1 MFVIDLQK
9 EQQKQQLLVSKLSQ
23 KRDVLAE
30 QKQKLR
36 MERRFYSRVNTA
48 LVELPA
54 DLHVYRGYDGLE
66 SQKKIVLTEDE
77 KVHSRRLGGTYL
89 FSYIYHKYCEII
101 RNNFLKWRTNVA
113 IDGNLLN
120 KMFHLWRGY
129 VSKITLRRMNGL
141 IFIRKTYKL
150 SIVWKRIKKQSAFQR
165 LVTFAAWNKQHRKV
179 KLLYSCWKWYTNQS
193 HTMNNDKIKQMSV
206 LHARY
211 LTLIYF
217 KKMQLISRRFHVLKR
232 IFCRKVLSSWVAM
245 TKLDALLDTSNLSA
259 FPLDDYM
266 CNTTVTV
273 TVTNNRSA
281 HTTPVKSASSA
292 KKTTPKHHVDCQC
305 VTCCRNK
312 SLIATPTPSARSTP
326 ATFTPKVNKKSVTPR
341 TPLSRNTSIREDR
354 SVSFFDE
361 DVSKV
366 SHNISA
372 SPPPKSSIRIP
383 KSTASAQEKFL
394 YRLALAKEAAKG
406 AEGR

>member
-66 SQKKIVLTEDE
+66 LQKKIVLTEDE

-101 RNNFLKWRTNVA
+101 RNNFLKWRRNIA

-179 KLLYSCWKWYTNQS
+179 KLLYNCWKWYTNQS

-217 KKMQLISRRFHVLKR
+217 KKMQLLSRRFHVLKR
-232 IFCRKVLSSWVAM
+232 IFCKKALSSWVAM
-245 TKLDALLDTSNLSA
+245 AKLDALLDTSNLSA

-281 HTTPVKSASSA
+281 HTTPVKSVS
-292 KKTTPKHHVDCQC
+292 
-305 VTCCRNK
+305 
-312 SLIATPTPSARSTP
+312 SARSTP
-326 ATFTPKVNKKSVTPR
+326 ATFTPKLNKKSVTPR

-394 YRLALAKEAAKG
+394 YRLALAKEAAKST
-406 AEGR
+406 EGR